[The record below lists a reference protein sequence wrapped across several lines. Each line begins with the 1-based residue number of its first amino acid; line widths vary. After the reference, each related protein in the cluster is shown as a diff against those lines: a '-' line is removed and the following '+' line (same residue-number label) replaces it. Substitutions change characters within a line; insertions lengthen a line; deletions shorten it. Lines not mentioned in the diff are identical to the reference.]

1 MEENS
6 AEKEEGKE
14 QNKWQG
20 WFIVILVSLFIILA
34 GAYSGFYLALPK
46 RSQSSPSGVVS
57 GQNDNI
63 PPPPEQ
69 DVKTFRDRA
78 VGVIEKNDSKDPYAQ
93 GTHKLKR
100 EGDPSQTAYLISS
113 VVDLDAYVGKK
124 VEVWGE
130 TQAST
135 KVGWLMDVG
144 KVNILP

>member
-1 MEENS
+1 MEE
-6 AEKEEGKE
+6 ETVQKQKGIEP
-14 QNKWQG
+14 NKWRG
-20 WFIVILVSLFIILA
+20 RLGLILVSLFIVLA

-46 RSQSSPSGVVS
+46 LSQSSLSGKVS

-78 VGVIEKNDSKDPYAQ
+78 EGVIEKNDAKDPYAQ

-100 EGDPSQTAYLISS
+100 EGGSSQTAYLVSS

-144 KVNILP
+144 KVNILQ